1 MNHATIS
8 TPGCGEPGGGR
19 QLIIR
24 LARNATL
31 FATLSLLTSATTASA
46 ECAWVLWTERGIFK
60 VIFLCEITGG
70 RPNPDHE
77 ILEVAVVAS
86 RGSSPVRRSSGDWPS
101 TGHRTAMG

>member
-1 MNHATIS
+1 MQPEREVHEEAGFECVARKVIGIFDCNRA
-8 TPGCGEPGGGR
+8 GGEP
-19 QLIIR
+19 
-24 LARNATL
+24 LAAHH
-31 FATLSLLTSATTASA
+31 A
-46 ECAWVLWTERGIFK
+46 FK